1 MDILGHYLEYLLD
14 IFWISFGYLICQ
26 KPWGGRK
33 KNKNQT
39 KATSGGSRL
48 YQICVA
54 SGKKGPNYDK
64 TPCNSWVNHGK
75 STISTGPLSMSL
87 FVCLPEGT
95 SSSPTNQ
102 WSSPQFQP
110 RRVNLLEPLQSGL
123 SRSAKKTIQN
133 HKIPCLFG
141 LDLHMAFHKWLYPHS
156 WMVYNGKAVI
166 KIDDLAHDGSMV
178 LLYMVTWIPSI
189 YPSHV
194 SIYIY
199 IPAPWILWV
208 GVSPWQNG
216 NPPSSPSMASA
227 ARSVRPR
234 WVGSCC
240 RFLGERS

>member
-14 IFWISFGYLICQ
+14 IFWISDMSKTL
-26 KPWGGRK
+26 GRPE

-102 WSSPQFQP
+102 
-110 RRVNLLEPLQSGL
+110 
-123 SRSAKKTIQN
+123 
-133 HKIPCLFG
+133 
-141 LDLHMAFHKWLYPHS
+141 
-156 WMVYNGKAVI
+156 
-166 KIDDLAHDGSMV
+166 
-178 LLYMVTWIPSI
+178 
-189 YPSHV
+189 
-194 SIYIY
+194 
-199 IPAPWILWV
+199 
-208 GVSPWQNG
+208 
-216 NPPSSPSMASA
+216 
-227 ARSVRPR
+227 
-234 WVGSCC
+234 
-240 RFLGERS
+240 